1 MDEKPLLGKN
11 YQVSE
16 KRQKNIEKESLKE
29 KYQYQKALN
38 RKTIS
43 REQRKA
49 EEETRLFLLNYSRRM
64 KDLRKSSSIMRE
76 W

>member
-29 KYQYQKALN
+29 KYHYQKALN

-49 EEETRLFLLNYSRRM
+49 EGGN
-64 KDLRKSSSIMRE
+64 KDFFY
-76 W
+76 

>member
-1 MDEKPLLGKN
+1 MDEKPLLGKKN

-16 KRQKNIEKESLKE
+16 KDTEKYRKESLKE
-29 KYQYQKALN
+29 KYHYQKALN

-49 EEETRLFLLNYSRRM
+49 EEETRIFY
-64 KDLRKSSSIMRE
+64 
-76 W
+76 